1 MSMSAIQL
9 LRQLSSGVRPP
20 GVSATPKT
28 GIEQTSFTD
37 LLKKAQSGELV
48 SKTPVTIASDAE
60 IALSDDQL
68 ARLSFAADKL
78 EAAGVRTALVSIDG
92 QKLLL
97 DISSRQVLG
106 AATSAEGVYSGI
118 DGVLDLGDARSDA
131 QGANTAALA
140 QTTVTGAAPT
150 SGVPSNP
157 TLLKLLSD
165 LRTAG

>member
-1 MSMSAIQL
+1 MSANSIQL

-20 GVSATPKT
+20 GVSAAPKPDVA
-28 GIEQTSFTD
+28 QASFTD

-48 SKTPVTIASDAE
+48 SKTPVTLASDAE
-60 IALSDDQL
+60 ISLSDDQL

-78 EAAGVRTALVSIDG
+78 EAAGVRTALISIDG
-92 QKLLL
+92 KKLLL
-97 DISSRQVLG
+97 DVSSRQVLG
-106 AATSAEGVYSGI
+106 AATSAEGVFAGI
-118 DGVLDLGDARSDA
+118 DGMLDLGDARADA
-131 QGANTAALA
+131 QGANTAAQA
-140 QTTVTGAAPT
+140 QTITGAAPT